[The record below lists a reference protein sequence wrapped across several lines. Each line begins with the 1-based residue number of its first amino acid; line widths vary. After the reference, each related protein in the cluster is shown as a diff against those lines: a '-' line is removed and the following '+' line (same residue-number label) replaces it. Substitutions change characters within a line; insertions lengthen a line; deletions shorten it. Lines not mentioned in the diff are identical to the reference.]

1 MSMRKLLTVL
11 IVAISIL
18 CGCKGQNN
26 QKGLATEAVR
36 AINQYM
42 KEGKIDQAYSMFSQ
56 RIKKKLTL
64 EDFRTSVQPKKD
76 KEQQYKE
83 MIKTFELTFER
94 EEVTG
99 NNAVVY
105 GTIKMESGVSY
116 FRTKCV
122 LENNVWKV
130 DSEVLEDQSPDNKD
144 FYRDV
149 DLHKTF
155 SQYCD
160 FLLKGYSEK
169 MYEMSSSSIK
179 SMYSPEIFKE
189 QTTAT
194 GSDNTPEKEGF
205 SIKAEYAYSDD
216 NGNGIC
222 FMTMGNMSYGTKEL
236 QSGILFKLPWV
247 LENGV
252 WKANFARIDDTYK
265 MKKVS
270 Q

>member
-1 MSMRKLLTVL
+1 MKKFLSLL
-11 IVAISIL
+11 IVIL
-18 CGCKGQNN
+18 AVLSGCGVQDD
-26 QKGLATEAVR
+26 QKGLAIEAVKG
-36 AINQYM
+36 INQYM
-42 KEGKIDQAYSMFSQ
+42 KDGKIDQAYSMFSQ
-56 RIKKKLTL
+56 RIKKKLSL
-64 EDFRTSVQPKKD
+64 EDFKKYVQPKKD
-76 KEQQYKE
+76 KEQQYNE
-83 MIKTFELTFER
+83 LIKSFELVFER
-94 EEVTG
+94 EEVNG

-105 GTIKMESGVSY
+105 GTVKMESGVSN

-122 LENNVWKV
+122 LENNIWKV

-149 DLHKTF
+149 DLYKTF
-155 SQYCD
+155 AQYCE
-160 FLLKGYSEK
+160 FLLKGNSEK